1 MILDNNEIKMLIKA
15 IKTHEKELQNKWD
28 KNRSLNM
35 WESCKRINWKQG
47 DYLHLRHKLIQGSK

>member
-15 IKTHEKELQNKWD
+15 IKTHEGELDKRWE

-35 WESCKRINWKQG
+35 WESCKRINWNQG
-47 DYLHLRHKLIQGSK
+47 KYLHLRHKLIQGVK